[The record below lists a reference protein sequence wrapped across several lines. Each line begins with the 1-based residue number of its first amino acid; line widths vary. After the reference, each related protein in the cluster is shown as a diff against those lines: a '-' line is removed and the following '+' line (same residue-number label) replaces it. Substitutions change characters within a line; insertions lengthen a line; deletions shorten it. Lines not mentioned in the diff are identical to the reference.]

1 MEEAMGITELKQK
14 HNERIINLVVTD
26 IVIAGL
32 TQLKNDGEVKSPD
45 NPLVESWKKCFD
57 DINDSSWDDIRA
69 IIKRSL

>member
-1 MEEAMGITELKQK
+1 MGITELKQK
-14 HNERIINLVVTD
+14 HNERIIGLVVTD

-32 TQLKNDGEVKSPD
+32 KALKEDDIKSPD
-45 NPLVESWKKCFD
+45 NPLVESWKRCFD